1 MSNDNTDCNANYVE
15 ALIGKRMI
23 RKMSIPGSSDPT
35 FVNLLTCHFSPVPG
49 SSNAAINALISGA
62 RQAELLA
69 RSFQLNA
76 RLGSAYFISDVE
88 VVSDILTRIKAPKPL
103 EKELTV
109 AVIRQF
115 AEFFQSRADGG
126 KYVVCDPDVL
136 LVGSGIEQVFDD
148 TFDIA
153 ITRRCDR
160 RMPYNSGVIFVNDLS
175 LGCGH
180 RFYQLQDELIMEGLY
195 EEAGWF
201 GDQLVLTEII
211 EKRSMRV
218 SKDIYDCNGLRI
230 KILDAAKYN
239 FSPNRDHPY
248 LAPPPKGVVLY
259 HFKGRCRTYMDDFF
273 QFFVER
279 RFNGIVRLVWLPT
292 KFLVNEWRRKSVKS
306 LFLQVAERVMPSDRK

>member
-1 MSNDNTDCNANYVE
+1 MSMNFTSRDSAT
-15 ALIGKRMI
+15 G
-23 RKMSIPGSSDPT
+23 DPT
-35 FVNLLTCHFSPVPG
+35 RVNLLTCHFSPLPG
-49 SSNAAINALISGA
+49 SSNVAINALIGGA

-69 RSFQLNA
+69 RSFQINA

-88 VVSDILTRIKAPKPL
+88 VVSNVLTKIKAPRPS
-103 EKELTV
+103 ETELTL

-115 AEFFQSRADGG
+115 VEFFVSRADGG

-136 LVGSGIEQVFDD
+136 LVGPGIEQVFDE

-153 ITRRCDR
+153 ITRRGDR

-175 LGCGH
+175 PDCGQK
-180 RFYQLQDELIMEGLY
+180 FYRLQDEIITQIFSK
-195 EEAGWF
+195 EAGWF

-211 EKRSMRV
+211 ERRSTQV
-218 SKDIYDCNGLRI
+218 SNDVYDCDGLRI

-248 LAPPPKGVVLY
+248 LAPPPRGVVLY
-259 HFKGRCRTYMDDFF
+259 HFKGRCRTYMEDFF

-279 RFNGIVRLVWLPT
+279 RFKGIVRLVWLPI
-292 KFLVNEWRRKSVKS
+292 KFFVNEWRRKSVKS
-306 LFLQVAERVMPSDRK
+306 LFLHAADRVMPSDRE